1 MQTRSK
7 PDKFVVSRDKEATTH
22 LFPGLFPVGRQAEW
36 SKQNRTLTFSIHPL
50 NSKLALAVAGKLPRE
65 KLERDTKVYEQ
76 DQRVTICGLAAVPD
90 ERLPFI
96 SDTHAVFV
104 ALQRLVEDPADSAD
118 RSAVGIE
125 GILRMSTLYREAMLR
140 QVRVLQEVTNTN
152 EFIEEEIEAFQS
164 MHAIWHLFEIIYLA
178 TVAPGLSTS
187 VVPYFME
194 WLNTNFPAPSAEEG
208 RRIAEAFSTADELV
222 KRDGLWP
229 YLKKL
234 AIRGHVSILA
244 NMLEK
249 LAPAKL
255 LSPAAARWATAVSE
269 TSRKMPLG
277 SSEETTGS
285 FNARWKRWNEEV
297 KNTATS
303 IGCLLNKDKKSD
315 DDDLALESLF
325 AIAEILRGNVDTI
338 SAESELWQDVLGAV
352 MLYSEPT
359 AQAGRLPSLASIIV
373 EQYESSAF
381 TELDRALVA
390 LLNHDL
396 PEFLPLCSHIDHWLS
411 AHIAD
416 LMEHISIMDICRRVF
431 AVNPREHYIL
441 ALCETYLGH
450 ENLWRIGLD
459 YLGLCKTRSGIS
471 VMEEFVMRIPL
482 DSDRKAEQ
490 VLRVC
495 NQYGLKN
502 AYDRI
507 HRQLGRQKWQRG
519 RLGAAID
526 HFAKVADNSSIS
538 LICDQLWNEYLGSGK
553 LNFGSVID
561 GVLAAGLKHDR
572 VQFLSRYRDFHE
584 CYRSAEFVQAGKTL
598 LSILVSEIAPPHAV
612 ADLLI
617 DSIPLLEGDT
627 LVFSSDDTFEL
638 MRCAE
643 SLTMSQP
650 SSRISNSSVSI
661 RASSQNGIDRS
672 ELSIF
677 NVACSRNLARAFVMS

>member
-1 MQTRSK
+1 MHSRNK
-7 PDKFVVSRDKEATTH
+7 IDKFVVSRDKEATTH
-22 LFPGLFPVGRQAEW
+22 ISPGLFPVGRQAEW

-50 NSKLALAVAGKLPRE
+50 NSKLALAVAGKQPRE
-65 KLERDTKVYEQ
+65 KLDRDIRVFEQ
-76 DQRVTICGLAAVPD
+76 DQRVTVCGIATVPD

-96 SDTHAVFV
+96 SDTHAVFI
-104 ALQRLVEDPADSAD
+104 ALQRLMENYGDSTD
-118 RSAVGIE
+118 QVSAGIE

-140 QVRVLQEVTNTN
+140 QVRVLQEVTVVND
-152 EFIEEEIEAFQS
+152 FIEEEIETFQS
-164 MHAIWHLFEIIYLA
+164 MHAIWHLFEIIYLT

-187 VVPYFME
+187 IVPYFME
-194 WLNTNFPAPSAEEG
+194 WLNINFPAPSADEG
-208 RRIAEAFSTADELV
+208 RRIAEGSPTADELA
-222 KRDGLWP
+222 KRDGLWS

-249 LAPAKL
+249 LGHSQL
-255 LSPAAARWATAVSE
+255 LSAAAARWASTISE
-269 TSRKMPLG
+269 ISRKMPLG
-277 SSEETTGS
+277 SNEETTGS

-297 KNTATS
+297 RNTATAVK
-303 IGCLLNKDKKSD
+303 GLLSSDKKSK
-315 DDDLALESLF
+315 DLALESLF
-325 AIAEILRGNVDTI
+325 TIVEILRGDVDTI
-338 SAESELWQDVLGAV
+338 SAESDLWQDIIGAV

-359 AQAGRLPSLASIIV
+359 AQAGRLPSLVNVVV
-373 EQYESSAF
+373 EQYESDAF

-416 LMEHISIMDICRRVF
+416 LMEHITIMDICKKVF

-450 ENLWRIGLD
+450 ENLWRVGLD
-459 YLGLCKTRSGIS
+459 YLGMCKTRAGIS
-471 VMEEFVMRIPL
+471 VMEEYAMRIPL

-495 NQYGLKN
+495 DKYKLKT

-519 RLGAAID
+519 RLGAAIG
-526 HFAKVADNSSIS
+526 HFSKVGDNSSIS
-538 LICDQLWNEYLGSGK
+538 MVCDQLWSEYLGSGN
-553 LNFGSVID
+553 LTYGPVID
-561 GVLAAGLKHDR
+561 GVLATGLKHDR
-572 VQFLSRYRDFHE
+572 VLFLSKYRDFHE
-584 CYRSAEFVQAGKTL
+584 CYKSAEHVQAGKIL
-598 LSILVSEIAPPHAV
+598 LSILVSEIAPLHAV
-612 ADLLI
+612 YDLLI

-643 SLTMSQP
+643 SLTT
-650 SSRISNSSVSI
+650 
-661 RASSQNGIDRS
+661 ASSQNKTGDTANSSNSIDRS

>member
-1 MQTRSK
+1 MQQTRGK
-7 PDKFVVSRDKEATTH
+7 TDKFVVSRDKEATTH

-36 SKQNRTLTFSIHPL
+36 TKQNRTLTFSIHPL
-50 NSKLALAVAGKLPRE
+50 DSKLALAVAGKLPRE
-65 KLERDTKVYEQ
+65 KLDRDVRVFEQ
-76 DQRVTICGLAAVPD
+76 DQRVTICGVATVPD

-96 SDTHAVFV
+96 NDTHAVFV
-104 ALQRLVEDPADSAD
+104 ALQRLVSEGSADSLDQGAG
-118 RSAVGIE
+118 GIE
-125 GILRMSTLYREAMLR
+125 EILRMSSLYREAMLR
-140 QVRVLQEVTNTN
+140 QVRVLQEVTATN
-152 EFIEEEIEAFQS
+152 EFIEEEIETFQS

-194 WLNTNFPAPSAEEG
+194 WLNTNFPAPSVEEG
-208 RRIAEAFSTADELV
+208 RRIAEGSPTADELAE
-222 KRDGLWP
+222 RDGLWP

-249 LAPAKL
+249 LASSKL
-255 LSPAAARWATAVSE
+255 LSPAAARWAGAISE
-269 TSRKMPLG
+269 ASRKMPLG
-277 SSEETTGS
+277 SNEETTGS
-285 FNARWKRWNEEV
+285 FNARWKRWNEDV
-297 KNTATS
+297 RNIATS
-303 IGCLLNKDKKSD
+303 IKSLLNSDKKSVD
-315 DDDLALESLF
+315 GDLALESLF

-338 SAESELWQDVLGAV
+338 SAESELWQDILGAV

-359 AQAGRLPSLASIIV
+359 AQASRLPSLASVVV
-373 EQYESSAF
+373 EQYESGAF

-396 PEFLPLCSHIDHWLS
+396 PEFLPLCSHIDDWLS

-416 LMEHISIMDICRRVF
+416 LMEHISIMDVCRRVF
-431 AVNPREHYIL
+431 SVDPREHYIL
-441 ALCETYLGH
+441 ALCETYIGH
-450 ENLWRIGLD
+450 ENLWRVGLD
-459 YLGLCKTRSGIS
+459 YLGLCKTRAGIS
-471 VMEEFVMRIPL
+471 VMEEYAMRVTI

-495 NQYGLKN
+495 DKYKLKT
-502 AYDRI
+502 ARDRI

-519 RLGAAID
+519 RLGAAIG
-526 HFAKVADNSSIS
+526 HFAKVADSSSIS
-538 LICDQLWNEYLGSGK
+538 LVCDQLWNEYLGSGK
-553 LNFGSVID
+553 LTYGSVID
-561 GVLAAGLKHDR
+561 GVLATGLKHDR

-584 CYRSAEFVQAGKTL
+584 CYRSAEYVQAGKIL

-612 ADLLI
+612 ADLLV

-643 SLTMSQP
+643 SLTASQS
-650 SSRISNSSVSI
+650 SSRISC
-661 RASSQNGIDRS
+661 GIDRS